1 MEYGALTGALTAQ
14 QQAQQNILYG
24 QQTGAQM
31 QQQGQLAM
39 AGLIAD
45 MDFSSLATSQKPEGD
60 VKVDE

>member
-1 MEYGALTGALTAQ
+1 
-14 QQAQQNILYG
+14 
-24 QQTGAQM
+24 M